1 MSPAPTNTL
10 DNHNWAGRRVL
21 VTGHTGF
28 KGSWLSLWLH
38 ALGAEVTGY
47 ALPPPTEP
55 SLFDAARI
63 GEVIDHIEG
72 DVRDLAALR
81 QAVARARPEVIFHL
95 AAQPLV
101 RLSYE
106 QPVETY
112 ATNVMGT
119 VHLLEA
125 ARQVPGVKAIVCVTS
140 DKCYENREWV
150 WPYRESDPMGGHD
163 PYSSSKGCAELVTA
177 AYRNSYFSSG
187 GPALA
192 SVRAGNVIGGGDW
205 AVDRLVPDLVRAFE
219 AGASPLIRSPD
230 SVRPWQHVLE
240 ALGGYLLL
248 AERLLT
254 DDRSFADAWNFGPSD
269 EDARP
274 VSWIVERMR
283 TAWGGGAGAALPD
296 SGPRPHE
303 AGLLRLDTSKARAA
317 LGWRPA
323 LRLEQALEWIVAW
336 HKAVG
341 AGEDTRAVTLRQIE
355 DYGQLARLQQSP
367 SHAIL
372 PDDEGL
378 DSPRET
384 ERSAEEAGRGIH
396 ATQR

>member
-1 MSPAPTNTL
+1 VETLVSPTL
-10 DNHNWAGRRVL
+10 ADTPDFGRGWAGRRVL

-38 ALGAEVTGY
+38 SLGAEVTGF

-63 GEVIDHIEG
+63 GDAIDHIVG
-72 DVRDLAALR
+72 DVRDLAAV
-81 QAVARARPEVIFHL
+81 QAAVAKARPEVIFHL

-119 VHLLEA
+119 VHVLEA
-125 ARQVPGVKAIVCVTS
+125 ARQVPGVQAIVCVTS
-140 DKCYENREWV
+140 DKCYENREWI

-163 PYSSSKGCAELVTA
+163 PYSNSKGCAELVTS

-248 AERLLT
+248 AGHLLAN
-254 DDRSFADAWNFGPSD
+254 DRSFADAWNFGPSD

-283 TAWGGGAGAALPD
+283 SAWNEQVGGGGAGAALPD
-296 SGPRPHE
+296 SGPKPHE

-323 LRLEQALEWIVAW
+323 LRLEEALDWIVAW

-341 AGEDTRAVTLRQIE
+341 TGEDARAVTLKQIG
-355 DYGQLARLQQSP
+355 DYAKAAGFRA
-367 SHAIL
+367 
-372 PDDEGL
+372 G
-378 DSPRET
+378 
-384 ERSAEEAGRGIH
+384 SAA
-396 ATQR
+396 AA